1 MYAIVKIQATMRGR
15 LVRLRLEKIRNI
27 LKQRDDQT
35 GEFDARI
42 DESAFF
48 FNKRVK
54 EVYDREGPFQI
65 PDMGRGLGM
74 DQLVEKGPFRMKNQ
88 VLYHGQWTKDLKNK
102 TGKGR

>member
-65 PDMGRGLGM
+65 PDMGRGLDM
-74 DQLVEKGPFRMKNQ
+74 DQLVEKGPFRMKN
-88 VLYHGQWTKDLKNK
+88 
-102 TGKGR
+102 